1 MSQQHDIHSALASV
15 IERFVALKRALGR
28 QFEASSYRL
37 GRLDRFLASQQPPD
51 LTAETFSAWCSSFR
65 HLATSTRLGRMMA
78 VYNLCLYRRR
88 TEPGCFVPDPSQ
100 FPPAQ
105 PRRAPHIF
113 SESEILRLLA
123 APEALTPYPLSPLHR
138 QVGRLA
144 VVLLY
149 TTGLRR
155 GELVKLTLGDYDPK
169 EQALFVRDSK
179 FHKSRLLPLSS
190 DAVLEMGK
198 YLVERRQPGFPCGG
212 EAPLLFNRQGGLT
225 GYSGGG
231 LGILMRKLFRRAGIR
246 NADGRTPRVH
256 DLRFTFAIH
265 ALLRWYRA
273 GVDVQVCLPALST
286 YMGHVSVLSTQYY
299 LTLLGPVTQ
308 AANERFDLHCS
319 RFLPFDPPDGG
330 GVR

>member
-1 MSQQHDIHSALASV
+1 MSQQRAIHSALASV
-15 IERFVALKRALGR
+15 IDRFVALKRALGR
-28 QFEASSYRL
+28 QFDTGSYRL

-51 LTAETFSAWCSSFR
+51 LTAETFSAWCSSLR
-65 HLATSTRLGRMMA
+65 HLAASTRLGSLMT

-88 TEPGCFVPDPSQ
+88 TEPGCFLPDPSQ
-100 FPPAQ
+100 FPPSQ

-113 SESEILRLLA
+113 SESEISRLLA
-123 APEALTPYPLSPLHR
+123 APEALTPNPLSPLHR
-138 QVGRLA
+138 QVARLA

-190 DAVLEMGK
+190 DAVIEMEQ
-198 YLVERRQPGFPCGG
+198 YLVERRRPGFPCGG
-212 EAPLLFNRQGGLT
+212 EAPLLLNSHGGLT

-246 NADGRTPRVH
+246 NADGRPPRVH

-286 YMGHVSVLSTQYY
+286 YMGHVSIVSTQYY
-299 LTLLGPVTQ
+299 LTLLEPVTQ

-319 RFLPFDPPDGG
+319 SFLSFDSPEARD
-330 GVR
+330 VR